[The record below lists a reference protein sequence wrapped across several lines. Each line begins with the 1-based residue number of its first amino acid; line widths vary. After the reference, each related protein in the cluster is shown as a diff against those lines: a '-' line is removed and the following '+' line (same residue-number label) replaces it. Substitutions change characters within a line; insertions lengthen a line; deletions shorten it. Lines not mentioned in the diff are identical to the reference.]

1 MYGTIAKVW
10 LLEIDDLR
18 VQFNSPQGTV
28 KAVDGQSYYVESG
41 ETVAVVG
48 ESGCGKSVSALA
60 WTILSPSG

>member
-1 MYGTIAKVW
+1 MAT
-10 LLEIDDLR
+10 LLEIEGLKT
-18 VQFNSPQGTV
+18 QFFTSAGTV